1 MKNEV
6 KWFSPSDAGFYYLVK
21 FGLVFIYILQ
31 IYREKSSSILVKR
44 KYVQF
49 ISGILL
55 LQSMYLLSF
64 WKISLLKVLKLL
76 PTLFI
81 WNDQLLGYYF
91 NIIPNIRIAQFL
103 FFLSFFPVFSLFFYR
118 YFPWQ
123 TLKIHKMRRERE

>member
-103 FFLSFFPVFSLFFYR
+103 FFLSFFLSCFFFIFLSIFSL
-118 YFPWQ
+118 
-123 TLKIHKMRRERE
+123 TDTKDS